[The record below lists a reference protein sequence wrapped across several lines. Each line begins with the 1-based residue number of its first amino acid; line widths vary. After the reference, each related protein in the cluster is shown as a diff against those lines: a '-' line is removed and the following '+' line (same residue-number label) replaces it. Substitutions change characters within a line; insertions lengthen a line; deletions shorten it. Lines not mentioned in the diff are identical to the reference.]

1 MTDKFT
7 VSGQIVKNM
16 IYSHT
21 EHLKEAAHRALKDGR
36 FSEAANLAER
46 AARAEAFSKTVNI
59 NKSYNFEEYVAEAPF
74 VPGEN

>member
-1 MTDKFT
+1 MKGKFT

-21 EHLKEAAHRALKDGR
+21 EHLKQTAQQALKDGR
-36 FSEAANLAER
+36 FAEAANLAER
-46 AARAEAFSKTVNI
+46 AARAEAFSKTINI
-59 NKSYNFEEYVAEAPF
+59 NKTYNFEEYVSEAPF